1 MKRKKLKKEAVL
13 KNTNNM
19 RHRVKGKKLD
29 RKKEPREAML
39 KNLASSIII
48 YEKIKTTEAK
58 AKAVKP
64 MLEKIITASIK
75 GDLTARRRLIKLL
88 PQPLAVKKAMEI
100 LGLRYKD
107 RRGGYLRIVKLG
119 KRLGD
124 NANLAQIELV

>member
-1 MKRKKLKKEAVL
+1 
-13 KNTNNM
+13 M

-48 YEKIKTTEAK
+48 YEKVKTTEAK

-64 MLEKIITASIK
+64 MLEKIITISLN
-75 GDLTARRRLIKLL
+75 GDLASRRRLIALL
-88 PQPLAVKKAMEI
+88 PQPMAVKKAMEI
-100 LGLRYKD
+100 LGPRYKD

-119 KRLGD
+119 KRQGD
-124 NANLAQIELV
+124 GADIAQIGLV